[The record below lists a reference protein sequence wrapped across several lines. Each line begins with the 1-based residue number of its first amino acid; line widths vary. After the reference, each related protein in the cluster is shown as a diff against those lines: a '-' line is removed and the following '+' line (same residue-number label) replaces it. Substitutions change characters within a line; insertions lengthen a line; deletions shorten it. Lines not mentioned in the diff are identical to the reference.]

1 MTDSSPQSDVPPSAT
16 PTTPAP
22 TSASGPAAESQ
33 PQPQPSRRLPHIE
46 GARAVAAFAVLLT
59 HTAYDSGAV
68 FKGVPGLFLAH
79 LDWGVA
85 LFFVLSGF
93 LLSRPW
99 VREVQLG
106 ARRPSVGRY
115 FKHRLARILPA
126 YWVALIAVLLTTGSG
141 ASTRTIIDNVT
152 LTQGYTGRFLPSFF
166 QTWSLVTEVA
176 FYIVL
181 PLLAPLLI
189 RKSKKTSLVLLG
201 SVALIAYL
209 WIFLVKGPLATTIT
223 PVAISWLP
231 GHLDWFCAGMALA
244 VLERALRTG
253 APQLRTFTRYPTLL
267 LLLALGFYGIA
278 MLPWTGPIRIEETV
292 TPTMAMSR
300 EFLYGVVALLCMVA
314 MLSAAAD
321 RTLWGRAL
329 DSRVMRWAG
338 RISYAFFLWH
348 TIMLTEV
355 RNWLGYGIFG
365 GGFWPSLAVTTA
377 LTLVVSQLSWIL
389 VERSSLRLVGASTK

>member
-33 PQPQPSRRLPHIE
+33 PQPQPSRRLPTSR
-46 GARAVAAFAVLLT
+46 GACRCGFRSPADAHRLRQRPPC
-59 HTAYDSGAV
+59 SGRTRP
-68 FKGVPGLFLAH
+68 VPGAPRL
-79 LDWGVA
+79 GVA

-189 RKSKKTSLVLLG
+189 RKSKKTS
-201 SVALIAYL
+201 
-209 WIFLVKGPLATTIT
+209 WCC
-223 PVAISWLP
+223 W
-231 GHLDWFCAGMALA
+231 
-244 VLERALRTG
+244 
-253 APQLRTFTRYPTLL
+253 
-267 LLLALGFYGIA
+267 
-278 MLPWTGPIRIEETV
+278 
-292 TPTMAMSR
+292 
-300 EFLYGVVALLCMVA
+300 
-314 MLSAAAD
+314 
-321 RTLWGRAL
+321 
-329 DSRVMRWAG
+329 
-338 RISYAFFLWH
+338 
-348 TIMLTEV
+348 V
-355 RNWLGYGIFG
+355 RS
-365 GGFWPSLAVTTA
+365 P
-377 LTLVVSQLSWIL
+377 
-389 VERSSLRLVGASTK
+389 